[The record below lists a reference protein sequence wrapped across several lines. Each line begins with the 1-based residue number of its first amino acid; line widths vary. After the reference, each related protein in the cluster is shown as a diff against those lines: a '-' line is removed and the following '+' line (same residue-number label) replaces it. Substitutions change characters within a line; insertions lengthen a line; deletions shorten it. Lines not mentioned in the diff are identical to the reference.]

1 MRGKVTIKEPSTM
14 CWALYIIR
22 SEWMII
28 IGQEGFMRRITKLM
42 ERLKRALGKKDLW
55 ITYPSVAAGGLIWSL
70 AINGIL
76 IHHQFLGG
84 GVSGFALV
92 IHYLFR
98 FLPVGLMV
106 FLMNI
111 PIFAVGWAMI
121 SGKFFALSLLGMLSF
136 SFFLTVTTW
145 LHIPIDNPLLA
156 TLFAG
161 VISGVGTGL
170 VFRVGGSGGGTG
182 IIAMVLNRYLS
193 VRVGMVSYALN
204 AIPLILGALLINLE
218 ASLYSIIYVY
228 VSGSVTDRI
237 LTGFNERRNVFIISE
252 KSSEIAKDVLDKLH
266 RGATFFKG
274 EGAYTHTP
282 LRVMY
287 CVVPLFE
294 LARLKD
300 LISSIDPKAFIVINE
315 TMEVIGRGFDP
326 IRKL

>member
-1 MRGKVTIKEPSTM
+1 
-14 CWALYIIR
+14 
-22 SEWMII
+22 
-28 IGQEGFMRRITKLM
+28 MRRRTKLM
-42 ERLKRALGKKDLW
+42 QGAKRVLGKKDLW
-55 ITYPSVAAGGLIWSL
+55 VTYPSVLVGGLIWSL

-76 IHHQFLGG
+76 IHHQFMSG

-92 IHYLFR
+92 IHYLFK

-111 PIFAVGWAMI
+111 PIFAMGWAMM

-156 TLFAG
+156 ALFAG

-170 VFRVGGSGGGTG
+170 VFRCGGSGGGTG
-182 IIAMVLNRYLS
+182 IISMVINRYFS
-193 VRVGMVSYALN
+193 VRVGMVFFALN

-218 ASLYSIIYVY
+218 AALYSIIYVY

-237 LTGFNERRNVFIISE
+237 LTGFNERRSVFIIST
-252 KSSEIAKDVLDKLH
+252 KSSEIAEEVLDKLH

-274 EGAYTHTP
+274 EGAYTHTTMK
-282 LRVMY
+282 VVY
-287 CVVPLFE
+287 CIVPLFE

-300 LISSIDPKAFIVINE
+300 LISTIDPKAFIVINE
-315 TMEVIGRGFDP
+315 TMEVIGKGFEP
-326 IRKL
+326 MGNPRI

>member
-1 MRGKVTIKEPSTM
+1 MG
-14 CWALYIIR
+14 R
-22 SEWMII
+22 S
-28 IGQEGFMRRITKLM
+28 TKLIG
-42 ERLKRALGKKDLW
+42 RAIRALGKKEVW
-55 ITYPSVAAGGLIWSL
+55 ATYPFILIGGLIWSI

-76 IHHQFLGG
+76 IHHQFMSG

-98 FLPVGLMV
+98 FLPVGMMV
-106 FLMNI
+106 FLINI
-111 PIFAVGWAMI
+111 PIFVIGWKMI

-161 VISGVGTGL
+161 VISGVGSGL

-228 VSGSVTDRI
+228 VSGSITDRI
-237 LTGFNERRNVFIISE
+237 LTGFNERRSVFIISA
-252 KSSEIAKDVLDKLH
+252 KSSEIAEKILETLH
-266 RGATFFKG
+266 RGVTFLKG
-274 EGAYTHTP
+274 EGGYTHTASNI
-282 LRVMY
+282 VY

-300 LISSIDPKAFIVINE
+300 LVSTIDPQAFVVINE
-315 TMEVIGRGFDP
+315 TMEVIGKGFDP
-326 IRKL
+326 ITRP

>member
-1 MRGKVTIKEPSTM
+1 MK
-14 CWALYIIR
+14 
-22 SEWMII
+22 
-28 IGQEGFMRRITKLM
+28 RRTKLM
-42 ERLKRALGKKDLW
+42 QGTKRALGKKELLV
-55 ITYPSVAAGGLIWSL
+55 TYPSIVAGGFIWSI

-76 IHHQFLGG
+76 IHNQFLSG

-98 FLPVGLMV
+98 FLPVGAMV
-106 FLMNI
+106 FLLNI
-111 PIFAVGWAMI
+111 PIFVIGWAMI
-121 SGKFFALSLLGMLSF
+121 SGKFFVLSLMGMLSF

-145 LHIPIDNPLLA
+145 LHIPIDTPLLA

-161 VISGVGTGL
+161 VISGVGSGL
-170 VFRVGGSGGGTG
+170 VFRAGGSGGGTG
-182 IIAMVLNRYLS
+182 IIAMVLNRYFS

-218 ASLYSIIYVY
+218 AALYSIIYVY

-237 LTGFNERRNVFIISE
+237 LTGFNERRSVFIISE

-300 LISSIDPKAFIVINE
+300 LISAVDPQAFIVINE

>member
-1 MRGKVTIKEPSTM
+1 
-14 CWALYIIR
+14 
-22 SEWMII
+22 
-28 IGQEGFMRRITKLM
+28 MRRITKLM

-326 IRKL
+326 YP

>member
-1 MRGKVTIKEPSTM
+1 MK
-14 CWALYIIR
+14 
-22 SEWMII
+22 
-28 IGQEGFMRRITKLM
+28 RRTKLI
-42 ERLKRALGKKDLW
+42 EGAKRVLGKKELLV
-55 ITYPSVAAGGLIWSL
+55 TYPSVVAGGLIWSL

-76 IHHQFLGG
+76 IHHQFLSG

-111 PIFAVGWAMI
+111 PIFAMGWTML

-156 TLFAG
+156 ALFAG

-170 VFRVGGSGGGTG
+170 VFRAGGSGGGTG
-182 IIAMVLNRYLS
+182 IIAMVLNRYFSL
-193 VRVGMVSYALN
+193 RVGMVFFALN
-204 AIPLILGALLINLE
+204 TIPLILGGLLINLE
-218 ASLYSIIYVY
+218 AALYSIIYVY

-237 LTGFNERRNVFIISE
+237 LTGFNERRSVFIISE
-252 KSSEIAKDVLDKLH
+252 KSSEIAREVLDKRH

-274 EGAYTHTP
+274 EGAYTHTASNI
-282 LRVMY
+282 VY

-294 LARLKD
+294 LAHLKD
-300 LISSIDPKAFIVINE
+300 LISTIDPQAFIVINE
-315 TMEVIGRGFDP
+315 TMEVIGKGFAP
-326 IRKL
+326 IGQTLNRAR

>member
-1 MRGKVTIKEPSTM
+1 MTIMT
-14 CWALYIIR
+14 IILK
-22 SEWMII
+22 
-28 IGQEGFMRRITKLM
+28 EGFMKWRTKLM
-42 ERLKRALGKKDLW
+42 EGTKQALGKKELLV
-55 ITYPSVAAGGLIWSL
+55 TYPSVIAGGLIWSI

-76 IHHQFLGG
+76 IHNQFLSG

-98 FLPVGLMV
+98 FLPMGLMV

-111 PIFAVGWAMI
+111 PIFAMGWTMM

-136 SFFLTVTTW
+136 SFFLTITTW

-156 TLFAG
+156 ALFAG

-170 VFRVGGSGGGTG
+170 VFRCGGSGGGTG
-182 IIAMVLNRYLS
+182 IISMVINRHFS
-193 VRVGMVSYALN
+193 VRVGMVFFALN
-204 AIPLILGALLINLE
+204 TIPLILGALLVNLE
-218 ASLYSIIYVY
+218 AALYSIIYVY

-237 LTGFNERRNVFIISE
+237 LTGFNERRTVFIISE
-252 KSSEIAKDVLDKLH
+252 KSSEIAEEILDKLH

-274 EGAYTHTP
+274 EGAYTHAP
-282 LRVMY
+282 SNIVY

-300 LISSIDPKAFIVINE
+300 LISTIDPKAFVAINE
-315 TMEVIGRGFDP
+315 TMEVIGKGFAP
-326 IRKL
+326 IGQTLNRPH

>member
-1 MRGKVTIKEPSTM
+1 MK
-14 CWALYIIR
+14 
-22 SEWMII
+22 
-28 IGQEGFMRRITKLM
+28 RRTKLM
-42 ERLKRALGKKDLW
+42 QGMKRALGKKELLV
-55 ITYPSVAAGGLIWSL
+55 TYPSIVAGGFIWSL

-76 IHHQFLGG
+76 IHHQFMSG
-84 GVSGFALV
+84 GVSGIALV

-111 PIFAVGWAMI
+111 PIFAVGWTLI
-121 SGKFFALSLLGMLSF
+121 SGKFFVLSLMGMLSF

-156 TLFAG
+156 ALFAG
-161 VISGVGTGL
+161 VISGVGSGL
-170 VFRVGGSGGGTG
+170 VFRAGGSGGGTG
-182 IIAMVLNRYLS
+182 IIAMILNRYFS
-193 VRVGMVSYALN
+193 VKVGMVSYALN

-218 ASLYSIIYVY
+218 AALYSIIYVY
-228 VSGSVTDRI
+228 LSGSVTDRI
-237 LTGFNERRNVFIISE
+237 LTGFNERRSVFIISE

-300 LISSIDPKAFIVINE
+300 LISEVDPKAFIVINE

>member
-1 MRGKVTIKEPSTM
+1 MK
-14 CWALYIIR
+14 
-22 SEWMII
+22 
-28 IGQEGFMRRITKLM
+28 RRTKLM
-42 ERLKRALGKKDLW
+42 QGMKRALGKKDVW
-55 ITYPSVAAGGLIWSL
+55 VTFPSVLAGGFIWAL

-76 IHHQFLGG
+76 IHHQFMSG
-84 GVSGFALV
+84 GVSGIALV

-98 FLPVGLMV
+98 FLPVGAMV
-106 FLMNI
+106 FLLNI
-111 PIFAVGWAMI
+111 PIFAVGWTLI
-121 SGKFFALSLLGMLSF
+121 SGKFFVLSLMGMLSL

-161 VISGVGTGL
+161 VISGVGSGL
-170 VFRVGGSGGGTG
+170 VFRAGGSGGGTG
-182 IIAMVLNRYLS
+182 IIAMVLNRYFSL
-193 VRVGMVSYALN
+193 RVGMVSYALN

-218 ASLYSIIYVY
+218 AALYSIIYVY

-237 LTGFNERRNVFIISE
+237 LTGFNERRSVFIISE
-252 KSSEIAKDVLDKLH
+252 KSSEITKDVLDKLH

-300 LISSIDPKAFIVINE
+300 LISAVDPQAFIVINE

>member
-1 MRGKVTIKEPSTM
+1 MKSSI
-14 CWALYIIR
+14 
-22 SEWMII
+22 
-28 IGQEGFMRRITKLM
+28 KLM
-42 ERLKRALGKKDLW
+42 QGARRVLGKKELLV
-55 ITYPSVAAGGLIWSL
+55 TYPSVVAGGLIWSI

-76 IHHQFLGG
+76 VHNQFLSG

-98 FLPVGLMV
+98 FLPVGLLV

-111 PIFAVGWAMI
+111 PIFAMGWVMI

-136 SFFLTVTTW
+136 SFFLTATTW

-156 TLFAG
+156 ALFAG

-170 VFRVGGSGGGTG
+170 VFRSGGSGGGTG
-182 IIAMVLNRYLS
+182 IIAMVFNRYFS
-193 VRVGMVSYALN
+193 VRVGMVFFALN
-204 AIPLILGALLINLE
+204 SIPLILGAFLIDLE
-218 ASLYSIIYVY
+218 AALYSIIYVY

-237 LTGFNERRNVFIISE
+237 LTGFNERRTVFIISE
-252 KSSEIAKDVLDKLH
+252 KSSEIAEEILDKLH

-282 LRVMY
+282 SNIVY

-300 LISSIDPKAFIVINE
+300 LISTIDPKAFIVINE
-315 TMEVIGRGFDP
+315 TMEVIGKGFAA
-326 IRKL
+326 IGQTFNRAH

>member
-1 MRGKVTIKEPSTM
+1 MK
-14 CWALYIIR
+14 
-22 SEWMII
+22 
-28 IGQEGFMRRITKLM
+28 RRTKLM
-42 ERLKRALGKKDLW
+42 QGMKRALGKKELLV
-55 ITYPSVAAGGLIWSL
+55 TYPSIVAGGLIWSI

-76 IHHQFLGG
+76 IHNQFLSG

-111 PIFAVGWAMI
+111 PIFAVGWTLI
-121 SGKFFALSLLGMLSF
+121 SGKFFVLSLMGMLSF

-156 TLFAG
+156 ALFAG
-161 VISGVGTGL
+161 VISGVGSGL
-170 VFRVGGSGGGTG
+170 VFRAGGSGGGTG
-182 IIAMVLNRYLS
+182 IIAMILNRYFS
-193 VRVGMVSYALN
+193 VKVGMVSYALN

-218 ASLYSIIYVY
+218 AALYSIIYVY
-228 VSGSVTDRI
+228 LSGSVTDRI
-237 LTGFNERRNVFIISE
+237 LTGFNERRSVFIISE

-300 LISSIDPKAFIVINE
+300 LISEVDSKAFIVINE

>member
-1 MRGKVTIKEPSTM
+1 MGKKI
-14 CWALYIIR
+14 
-22 SEWMII
+22 
-28 IGQEGFMRRITKLM
+28 KLM
-42 ERLKRALGKKDLW
+42 QGARRALVKRDLW
-55 ITYPSVAAGGLIWSL
+55 VTYPPVVAGGLIWSI

-76 IHHQFLGG
+76 IHNQFMSG

-92 IHYLFR
+92 IHYLFK

-111 PIFAVGWAMI
+111 PIFAIGWVII
-121 SGKFFALSLLGMLSF
+121 SGKFFALSLLGMLSL

-156 TLFAG
+156 ALFAG
-161 VISGVGTGL
+161 VISGVGSGL
-170 VFRVGGSGGGTG
+170 VFRCGGSGGGTG
-182 IIAMVLNRYLS
+182 IIAMVLNRYFS
-193 VRVGMVSYALN
+193 VRVGMVFFALN
-204 AIPLILGALLINLE
+204 SIPLILGALLINLE
-218 ASLYSIIYVY
+218 AALYSIVYIY

-237 LTGFNERRNVFIISE
+237 LTGFNERRSIFIIST
-252 KSSEIAKDVLDKLH
+252 KSSEIAKEILDKLH

-274 EGAYTHTP
+274 EGAYTHITMK
-282 LRVMY
+282 VVY

-315 TMEVIGRGFDP
+315 TMEVIGKGFEP
-326 IRKL
+326 MGQTLNRAH

>member
-1 MRGKVTIKEPSTM
+1 M

>member
-1 MRGKVTIKEPSTM
+1 MK
-14 CWALYIIR
+14 
-22 SEWMII
+22 
-28 IGQEGFMRRITKLM
+28 RRLKLM
-42 ERLKRALGKKDLW
+42 EGAKRALGKKELLV
-55 ITYPSVAAGGLIWSL
+55 IYPSIVAGGFIWSL

-76 IHHQFLGG
+76 IHHQFMSG
-84 GVSGFALV
+84 GVSGIALV

-98 FLPVGLMV
+98 FLPVGAMV
-106 FLMNI
+106 FLLNI
-111 PIFAVGWAMI
+111 PIFAVGWTLI
-121 SGKFFALSLLGMLSF
+121 SGKFFVLSLMGMLSL

-161 VISGVGTGL
+161 VISGVGSGL

-182 IIAMVLNRYLS
+182 IIAMVLNRYFS

-218 ASLYSIIYVY
+218 AALYSIIYVY

-237 LTGFNERRNVFIISE
+237 LTGFNERRGVFIISE
-252 KSSEIAKDVLDKLH
+252 KSSKIAKDVLDKLH

>member
-1 MRGKVTIKEPSTM
+1 
-14 CWALYIIR
+14 
-22 SEWMII
+22 
-28 IGQEGFMRRITKLM
+28 MRRRTKLM
-42 ERLKRALGKKDLW
+42 QGAKRVLGKKDLW
-55 ITYPSVAAGGLIWSL
+55 VTYPSVLVGGLIWSL

-76 IHHQFLGG
+76 IHHQFMSG

-111 PIFAVGWAMI
+111 PIFAVGWTMI

-145 LHIPIDNPLLA
+145 LHIPIDNPILA
-156 TLFAG
+156 AIFAG
-161 VISGVGTGL
+161 VISGVGSGL
-170 VFRVGGSGGGTG
+170 VFRSGGSGGGTG
-182 IIAMVLNRYLS
+182 IIAMVLNRYFSL
-193 VRVGMVSYALN
+193 RVGMVFFALN
-204 AIPLILGALLINLE
+204 SIPLILGALLINLE
-218 ASLYSIIYVY
+218 AALYSIIYIY

-237 LTGFNERRNVFIISE
+237 LTGFNERRSVFIIST
-252 KSSEIAKDVLDKLH
+252 KSSEIAEEVLDKLH

-274 EGAYTHTP
+274 EGAYTHTTMK
-282 LRVMY
+282 VMY
-287 CVVPLFE
+287 CIVPLFE

-300 LISSIDPKAFIVINE
+300 LISTIDPKAFIVINE
-315 TMEVIGRGFDP
+315 TMEVIGKGFEP

>member
-1 MRGKVTIKEPSTM
+1 
-14 CWALYIIR
+14 
-22 SEWMII
+22 
-28 IGQEGFMRRITKLM
+28 MRRITKLM

>member
-1 MRGKVTIKEPSTM
+1 
-14 CWALYIIR
+14 
-22 SEWMII
+22 
-28 IGQEGFMRRITKLM
+28 MRRITKL
-42 ERLKRALGKKDLW
+42 LQGVKGTLGKKDIW
-55 ITYPSVAAGGLIWSL
+55 MIFPSVLAGGFIWSL

-76 IHHQFLGG
+76 IHHQFMSG
-84 GVSGFALV
+84 GVSGIALV

-98 FLPVGLMV
+98 FLPVGAMV
-106 FLMNI
+106 FLLNI
-111 PIFAVGWAMI
+111 PIFAVGWTLI
-121 SGKFFALSLLGMLSF
+121 SGKFFALSLMGMLSF

-156 TLFAG
+156 ALFAG
-161 VISGVGTGL
+161 VVSGVGSGL
-170 VFRVGGSGGGTG
+170 VFRAGGSGGGTG
-182 IIAMVLNRYLS
+182 IIAMVLNRHFS

-218 ASLYSIIYVY
+218 AALYSIVYVY

-237 LTGFNERRNVFIISE
+237 LTGFNERRGIFIVST
-252 KSSEIAKDVLDKLH
+252 KSSEIVREVLDKLH

-274 EGAYTHTP
+274 EGAYSHTP
-282 LRVMY
+282 LRVVY

-300 LISSIDPKAFIVINE
+300 LISTIDPEAFVVINE

-326 IRKL
+326 IRKP

>member
-1 MRGKVTIKEPSTM
+1 MK
-14 CWALYIIR
+14 
-22 SEWMII
+22 
-28 IGQEGFMRRITKLM
+28 RRTKLM
-42 ERLKRALGKKDLW
+42 QGMKRALGRKDLW
-55 ITYPSVAAGGLIWSL
+55 VTYPSVIAGGLIWSI

-76 IHHQFLGG
+76 IHNQFLSG

-111 PIFAVGWAMI
+111 PIFVVGWTMI

-145 LHIPIDNPLLA
+145 LHIPIDKPILA
-156 TLFAG
+156 AIFAG
-161 VISGVGTGL
+161 VISGVGSGL
-170 VFRVGGSGGGTG
+170 VFRSGGSGGGTG
-182 IIAMVLNRYLS
+182 IIAMVLNRYFSL
-193 VRVGMVSYALN
+193 RVGMVFFALN
-204 AIPLILGALLINLE
+204 SIPLILGALLINLE
-218 ASLYSIIYVY
+218 AALYSIIYIY
-228 VSGSVTDRI
+228 VSSSVTDRI
-237 LTGFNERRNVFIISE
+237 LTGFNERRSVFIISI
-252 KSSEIAKDVLDKLH
+252 KSSEIAKEILEKLH

>member
-1 MRGKVTIKEPSTM
+1 MK
-14 CWALYIIR
+14 
-22 SEWMII
+22 
-28 IGQEGFMRRITKLM
+28 RRTKLM
-42 ERLKRALGKKDLW
+42 QEMKRALGKKELLV
-55 ITYPSVAAGGLIWSL
+55 TYPSIVAGGLIWSI

-76 IHHQFLGG
+76 IHNQFLSG

-111 PIFAVGWAMI
+111 PIFVIGWAMI
-121 SGKFFALSLLGMLSF
+121 SGKFFVLSLMGMLSF

-156 TLFAG
+156 ALFAG
-161 VISGVGTGL
+161 VISGVGSGL
-170 VFRVGGSGGGTG
+170 VFRAGGSGGGTG
-182 IIAMVLNRYLS
+182 IIAMVLNRYFS
-193 VRVGMVSYALN
+193 VRVGMVVFALN
-204 AIPLILGALLINLE
+204 SIPLILGALLINLE
-218 ASLYSIIYVY
+218 AALYSIIYVY